1 MLIVVPRFG
10 HVFVSRR
17 RATGGAPVPVP
28 VPGAAIFRDF
38 EQQQEQYEE
47 GKYNMNN
54 LSF

>member
-28 VPGAAIFRDF
+28 RVAIFRALWAAAGAVRGR
-38 EQQQEQYEE
+38 QV
-47 GKYNMNN
+47 
-54 LSF
+54 